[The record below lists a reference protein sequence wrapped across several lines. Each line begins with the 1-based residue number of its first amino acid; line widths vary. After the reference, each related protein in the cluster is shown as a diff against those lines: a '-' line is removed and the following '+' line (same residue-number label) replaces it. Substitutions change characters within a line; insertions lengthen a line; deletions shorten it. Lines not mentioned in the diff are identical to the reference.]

1 MKPLS
6 QNPSNS
12 TPLSEQAIKKKIE
25 EIITTDEYSHGIQLK
40 TVDKMLN
47 LILSDRKAWGEQVM
61 EFAKMKIN
69 KYSIHAPRGYPKGT
83 LARRQLLGS
92 LDNWMN
98 KRQRNQ
104 GEG

>member
-6 QNPSNS
+6 EKE
-12 TPLSEQAIKKKIE
+12 LREKIGRIVFDYPKPDSPNLGDTID
-25 EIITTDEYSHGIQLK
+25 EI
-40 TVDKMLN
+40 MN

-61 EFAKMKIN
+61 EYAKMKIN

-83 LARRQLLGS
+83 VARRQLLGS

-98 KRQRNQ
+98 KQQRNQ
-104 GEG
+104 GEKD